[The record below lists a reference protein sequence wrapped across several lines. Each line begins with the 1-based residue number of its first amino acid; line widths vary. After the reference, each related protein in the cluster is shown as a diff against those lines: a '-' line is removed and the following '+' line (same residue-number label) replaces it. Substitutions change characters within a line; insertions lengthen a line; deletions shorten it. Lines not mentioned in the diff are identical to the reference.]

1 MDGMI
6 DSWMPEIARPD
17 DDDDGDDD
25 GDDDD
30 MKWIWIWIRG
40 KLTLF
45 FSTSSSIRHRL
56 PRTATS
62 PPLG

>member
-6 DSWMPEIARPD
+6 DSWMPQIARPD
-17 DDDDGDDD
+17 DDDDDD
-25 GDDDD
+25 DDDD

-45 FSTSSSIRHRL
+45 FSTSSSIPHRL
-56 PRTATS
+56 PPPATG

>member
-17 DDDDGDDD
+17 DDDDE
-25 GDDDD
+25 

-45 FSTSSSIRHRL
+45 FSTSSSIPHR
-56 PRTATS
+56 PPPPATG

>member
-17 DDDDGDDD
+17 DDDD
-25 GDDDD
+25 DDDD
-30 MKWIWIWIRG
+30 MKWIWIRG

-45 FSTSSSIRHRL
+45 FSTSSSIPHRL
-56 PRTATS
+56 PPLATG

>member
-17 DDDDGDDD
+17 DGDDD
-25 GDDDD
+25 DDDDD
-30 MKWIWIWIRG
+30 MKWIWIRG

-45 FSTSSSIRHRL
+45 FSTSSSIPHRL
-56 PRTATS
+56 PPPDTG